1 MIGTGARGH
10 YWIKKRNKQNL
21 VPWVSMPLTTSHTIA
36 KLLELLA
43 REIHS
48 DSRSGGVAPGQ
59 RAIVRYLAKTPRT
72 ARSPSQIATYL
83 GLEASAISRALS
95 SLERKK
101 LVTTVVAGDS
111 PRNFRY
117 LLSAE
122 GIAVAETDP
131 VARLSAA
138 ISRFPPAN
146 PQELGR
152 WLSSIIADLASDARN

>member
-1 MIGTGARGH
+1 MATGARGH
-10 YWIKKRNKQNL
+10 HLIKKRNKQNL
-21 VPWVSMPLTTSHTIA
+21 VPWVSMPSTTSHTLA

-48 DSRSGGVAPGQ
+48 DSASGGVAPGQ

-83 GLEASAISRALS
+83 GVEVSAISRALS
-95 SLERKK
+95 SLERKE

-122 GIAVAETDP
+122 GIALAATDP
-131 VARLSAA
+131 VARLSSA
-138 ISRFPPAN
+138 IGRFPPAN

-152 WLSSIIADLASDARN
+152 WLSSIIADLASKARG